1 MNLSAALKDEDPTDG
16 KEKIVDATILPDGP
30 ALSLVSVKPKFT
42 DYVEAAEK
50 MVIDAKKIDV
60 KDDESLNI
68 AVMMGGNAKKIT
80 KSIEAKKKEVTAEA
94 SDFVKSVNGFCKI
107 FTDKLSDI
115 EMTLKKKISA
125 YQAKIE
131 LERRKQEDLAKK
143 AAEDL
148 QKKINAEAE
157 KAGVEAPTVP
167 APVIPKQETVVRTE
181 TGTSSYQVKSW
192 KCRIV
197 DASIV
202 PRQYCEPSTK
212 LLNDA
217 IKLGVREIPGCVIE
231 EISDTR
237 FRT

>member
-1 MNLSAALKDEDPTDG
+1 
-16 KEKIVDATILPDGP
+16 
-30 ALSLVSVKPKFT
+30 
-42 DYVEAAEK
+42 
-50 MVIDAKKIDV
+50 
-60 KDDESLNI
+60 
-68 AVMMGGNAKKIT
+68 
-80 KSIEAKKKEVTAEA
+80 
-94 SDFVKSVNGFCKI
+94 
-107 FTDKLSDI
+107 
-115 EMTLKKKISA
+115 MTLKKKISA

-197 DASIV
+197 DASLV

-217 IKLGVREIPGCVIE
+217 VKLGVREIPGCVIE